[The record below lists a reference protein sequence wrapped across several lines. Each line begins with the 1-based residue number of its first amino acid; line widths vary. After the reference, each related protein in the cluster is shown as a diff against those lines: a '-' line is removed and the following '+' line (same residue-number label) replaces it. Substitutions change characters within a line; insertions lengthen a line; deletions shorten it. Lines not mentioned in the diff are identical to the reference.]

1 MKQLIFILF
10 IALSMQLT
18 AQLTSKEI
26 ISQLNQRITLSN
38 KQQKDIE
45 KLDIATANFWEIE
58 AKVYPLLSIEQ
69 LMILLDDELNR
80 EAGRLALLAVQE
92 IDFCKPARKN
102 QLDQLE
108 NLLTQQYFFSLL
120 LSGMDEQLSGK
131 KSALG
136 DSVLYYRQRV
146 DDYLFVN
153 NLTDAKYSQIFATG
167 ALLQL
172 SNTQKE
178 QIVQAYRIR
187 NEQLRE
193 INKDGFFN
201 SLDYAAANQQYSS
214 ALETIL
220 NAQQY
225 DYYLELTSLPRVNE
239 MTKYAMS
246 ELDQTSLLEGQDRKK
261 AERAIYNY
269 YLTEEKANK
278 RYEWD
283 YDQRQQVKARLRETR
298 PKILRQLQ
306 AAKKIEAQ
314 GKHYQGNF
322 QW

>member
-1 MKQLIFILF
+1 MKQLVFILF

-18 AQLTSKEI
+18 AQLTSNDI
-26 ISQLNQRITLSN
+26 VSQLNQRIALS
-38 KQQKDIE
+38 KQQQKEIE
-45 KLDIATANFWEIE
+45 KLDIASANFWEIE
-58 AKVYPLLSIEQ
+58 AKVYPLLTIEQ

-80 EAGRLALLAVQE
+80 EAGRLASLAVQE

-120 LSGMDEQLSGK
+120 LSGMDEQLSDK
-131 KSALG
+131 KSTLS
-136 DSVLYYRQRV
+136 DSVLYYRQSV
-146 DDYLFVN
+146 DDYLFLN
-153 NLTDAKYSQIFATG
+153 NLTDAKYSQIFAAG

-172 SNTQKE
+172 SNIQKK
-178 QIVQAYRIR
+178 QIVQAYRMR
-187 NEQLRE
+187 NEQLCE

-201 SLDYAAANQQYSS
+201 SLDYAAANQQYNS

-225 DYYLELTSLPRVNE
+225 DYYLELISLPRVNE
-239 MTKYAMS
+239 MTQYAMS

>member
-1 MKQLIFILF
+1 MKHLILTLF

-26 ISQLNQRITLSN
+26 VTQLNQRITLSK
-38 KQQKDIE
+38 KQQNDIE
-45 KLDIATANFWEIE
+45 KLDISSAYFWEIE
-58 AKVYPLLSIEQ
+58 AKVYPLLTIEQ

-80 EAGRLALLAVQE
+80 EAGKLASLAVQE
-92 IDFCKPARKN
+92 VDFCKPASKN

-108 NLLTQQYFFSLL
+108 KLLAQKYFFSLL
-120 LSGMDEQLSGK
+120 LTGLDEQLSDK
-131 KSALG
+131 KSTLI
-136 DSVLYYRQRV
+136 DSVLYYRQKV
-146 DDYLFVN
+146 EDYLFVN
-153 NLTDAKYSQIFATG
+153 NLTNAKYSQIFAKG

-172 SNTQKE
+172 TNIQKE

-187 NEQLRE
+187 NEQLCE

-201 SLDYAAANQQYSS
+201 SLDYTAANQQYSS

-225 DYYLELTSLPRVNE
+225 DYYLELISLPRVNE
-239 MTKYAMS
+239 MTQFAMS